1 MYCFIFLQATACHE
15 SGRSLPSCH
24 QVASLTVAT
33 LMSPTLNEMTSGSGA
48 EAQGESGAEAQGE
61 SGAEGRSHNHPVTP
75 QLRLLEGSN
84 RPNKSA
90 TKYTHTS
97 LLRQV
102 LAGSEPQMRNSP
114 LCCRSRLNMR
124 IISTNKEYCSCPP
137 LPVAPYLP
145 QDHRKA

>member
-1 MYCFIFLQATACHE
+1 M
-15 SGRSLPSCH
+15 
-24 QVASLTVAT
+24 ASPTVTT

-48 EAQGESGAEAQGE
+48 EARGESGAEAQGESGAEAQRE